1 MPELPAELAPAA
13 GAARPADPWRVY
25 VVAGWVLA
33 ALFFAGF
40 GVRCVKHGWYE
51 PPDPAKSE
59 EENRKRDYR
68 GSDFT
73 AYYSAGELALKGKDL
88 YAWTESSTP
97 FRPFIYPPMFAL
109 FPMAPL
115 AVLPHNAALIV
126 FYVLNVGLLFVSL
139 WLLRGML
146 WPMRPS
152 GGTPGSDGG
161 FLGRPDVGLLLALLL
176 CWRFFDSN
184 LVLGNA
190 NVIVLFLIILGL
202 WALQSERGGWSG
214 LAVALATSFKMTPG
228 LLGLYFLWTRRGWAL
243 LGGAAGLLL
252 FLLVIPGATL
262 GWLYNW
268 KALDSFAGQA
278 RGKLEAPA
286 KSDEQAADDESDAEG
301 TRAYG
306 ISLRG
311 TLLKLLSPTISLPHR
326 EATEARSINVLD
338 LDPATTTRLADGAAL
353 LLLAATVWLTW
364 PRAGVGARVPLALAW
379 GLVVIAMLLISPHT
393 RKAHGTILLLPAAA
407 LIAALQL
414 RLLAGGARRLAW
426 CALLVLGAA
435 TILTS
440 KGVIGR
446 RASEVAHA
454 AGAATWAMA
463 FLYIAVGIAL
473 WQISR
478 RGEPSANVNPE
489 P

>member
-1 MPELPAELAPAA
+1 M
-13 GAARPADPWRVY
+13 
-25 VVAGWVLA
+25 VAGWVLA
-33 ALFFAGF
+33 ALFFSGF

-59 EENRKRDYR
+59 EENRKRDCR

-73 AYYSAGELALKGKDL
+73 AYYSAGELVLKGKDL

-115 AVLPHNAALIV
+115 AVLPHNAALIA

-146 WPMRPS
+146 WPAAGPADGTVPAAR
-152 GGTPGSDGG
+152 GGIAGPDWG
-161 FLGRPDVGLLLALLL
+161 FLGRPDVGLLLALLI

-184 LVLGNA
+184 FVLGNA
-190 NVIVLFLIILGL
+190 NVIILFLIVLGL
-202 WALQSERGGWSG
+202 WALHREHGGWSG
-214 LAVALATSFKMTPG
+214 LAVALAASFKMTPG

-243 LGGAAGLLL
+243 LGGALGLLL

-262 GWLYNW
+262 GWSYNW
-268 KALDSFAGQA
+268 KALESFAGQA

-326 EATEARSINVLD
+326 EATEKRSINVVD
-338 LDPATTTRLADGAAL
+338 LNPATTTRLADGAAL

-364 PRAGVGARVPLALAW
+364 PRAANRPGVPVALAW

-446 RASEVAHA
+446 RASEVSHA

-463 FLYIAVGIAL
+463 FLYIAVGVAL

-478 RGEPSANVNPE
+478 RGEASANVNPE
-489 P
+489 S